1 MSVSGGLHTAFS
13 RMERVGAECLQV
25 FTRNQRQ
32 WKAPPLNDK
41 EINLFRLRYRE
52 SGRPP
57 VASHASYLINLGT
70 WKEELAEKSVAAL
83 AEELDRCHHLSI
95 PWVVIHPGSHG
106 GKGIQKGI
114 ERVIRNLDQAFE
126 RSGPG
131 NRVGILLETVAG
143 QGTAIGSTF
152 QELSSIING
161 SSFPS
166 RLGVC
171 VDTCHIFSAGYD
183 ISSKKAYEKT
193 KDEIERTIGLEKVRL
208 FHLND
213 SQKGLGARIDRH
225 EHIGKGR
232 IGLSGFSL
240 LLNDPLW
247 AEHPMI
253 LETPKGKEQLEDIEN
268 LKVLRSLLK

>member
-13 RMERVGAECLQV
+13 RMERVEAECLQV

-32 WKAPPLNDK
+32 WKAPPLSDE
-41 EINLFRLRYRE
+41 EINLFRLRYQE

-83 AEELDRCHHLSI
+83 VEELDRCHHLSI

-106 GKGIQKGI
+106 GKGVKKGI
-114 ERVIRNLDQAFE
+114 ERVIKNLDQAFE
-126 RSGPG
+126 LSGLR

-152 QELSSIING
+152 QELATIING

-166 RLGVC
+166 RLGLC

-183 ISSKKAYEKT
+183 ISSKKAYETT
-193 KDEIERTIGLEKVRL
+193 KDELERTIGLEKVRL

-213 SQKGLGARIDRH
+213 SKKGLGTRIDRH

-268 LKVLRSLLK
+268 LKVLRRLLK

>member
-1 MSVSGGLHTAFS
+1 MSVSGGLLTAFS

-32 WKAPPLNDK
+32 WKAPPLNDE

-83 AEELDRCHHLSI
+83 AEELDRCHNLSI
-95 PWVVIHPGSHG
+95 PWIVIHPGSHG

-126 RSGPG
+126 RSGPR
-131 NRVGILLETVAG
+131 NRVDILLETVAG